1 MLDKILL
8 ITTFMLLF
16 VTIESYEVSSVSC
29 GNHRASSCSACPQ
42 GNGKSW
48 CHGSCRWQ
56 NGQCSPIPHGKLDNL
71 GKDCWKKCDQRQGHC
86 NWCGSEG
93 FCCTSK
99 NGWTDFSN
107 GCDGTFGG
115 STRHECSA
123 HKPGSG
129 SSHRTSYAQQELRKH
144 NTYRAR
150 HGAPPLSLDSSLSAD
165 AEYYARVLLSKG
177 DLEHSHGDYGENLSI
192 KCDGSSATDGWYKEV
207 KNYNYGNPGYAD
219 NTGHFTQV
227 VWKGSK
233 RLGVGTAKGKWYVNG
248 IGYDCEFIVA
258 RYTPAG
264 NVGGAFP
271 ENVRR
276 P

>member
-42 GNGKSW
+42 GNGKNW
-48 CHGSCRWQ
+48 CHGSCRWK
-56 NGQCSPIPHGKLDNL
+56 NGQCIPK
-71 GKDCWKKCDQRQGHC
+71 
-86 NWCGSEG
+86 S
-93 FCCTSK
+93 
-99 NGWTDFSN
+99 
-107 GCDGTFGG
+107 
-115 STRHECSA
+115 
-123 HKPGSG
+123 SG